1 MSKQQERTHSIIIQ
15 MLTLALA
22 RRKNKKLL
30 DALDMLIEVDNF
42 FPKVKGQMDHL
53 KSVWY

>member
-1 MSKQQERTHSIIIQ
+1 

-53 KSVWY
+53 KSVWYEMIAKLYLEIKNE